1 MIFTEAEEEGALLP
15 SHILFLAEDLKSKGW
30 LWFWF
35 LLCVF
40 LCAVGFFFFG
50 CVLAFFCLPMVD
62 TAKASSF
69 ADASLVRTSLRALF
83 QKLKYWA
90 TISLTFSPER
100 FFVLDWIP
108 MSANE
113 TVLCMKKCSLFC

>member
-1 MIFTEAEEEGALLP
+1 M
-15 SHILFLAEDLKSKGW
+15 FLVSFVCFFCV
-30 LWFWF
+30 LW
-35 LLCVF
+35 V
-40 LCAVGFFFFG
+40 FFFG

-83 QKLKYWA
+83 QRLKYWA

-100 FFVLDWIP
+100 FLFLNWIP

-113 TVLCMKKCSLFC
+113 TVLCVKKCSLFC